1 MQSPRRTAG
10 LSGSELAEGLGAQR
24 AVELQILLFCLAL
37 EALALL
43 KGLPAGAAL
52 VAGRC
57 GRRDIG
63 SDREAWGFSSLRGR
77 EVRFPSIV
85 GRIRAQLPPWCCK
98 REVNNWSL
106 PHL

>member
-24 AVELQILLFCLAL
+24 VVELQILLFCLAL

-52 VAGRC
+52 VAAAVVG
-57 GRRDIG
+57 G
-63 SDREAWGFSSLRGR
+63 SDREAWGFSFLRGR
-77 EVRFPSIV
+77 EVRFPSSV

>member
-43 KGLPAGAAL
+43 KA
-52 VAGRC
+52 
-57 GRRDIG
+57 
-63 SDREAWGFSSLRGR
+63 FQQ
-77 EVRFPSIV
+77 
-85 GRIRAQLPPWCCK
+85 AQLLWQPLW
-98 REVNNWSL
+98 
-106 PHL
+106 

>member
-52 VAGRC
+52 VAAAVVG
-57 GRRDIG
+57 GTLALTG
-63 SDREAWGFSSLRGR
+63 EAWGFSFLRGR
-77 EVRFPSIV
+77 RYGSRPV
-85 GRIRAQLPPWCCK
+85 
-98 REVNNWSL
+98 
-106 PHL
+106 

>member
-43 KGLPAGAAL
+43 KGSSCGS
-52 VAGRC
+52 RC

-63 SDREAWGFSSLRGR
+63 SDREAWGFSFLRGR
-77 EVRFPSIV
+77 EVRFPSSV

>member
-24 AVELQILLFCLAL
+24 AVELEILLFCLAL

-52 VAGRC
+52 VAAAVVG
-57 GRRDIG
+57 GTLALTG
-63 SDREAWGFSSLRGR
+63 SMGVLLSAGR
-77 EVRFPSIV
+77 EVRFLSSV
-85 GRIRAQLPPWCCK
+85 GRIRAQLPPWRCK

>member
-52 VAGRC
+52 VAAVWWPPSSYAC
-57 GRRDIG
+57 ATRRRV
-63 SDREAWGFSSLRGR
+63 S
-77 EVRFPSIV
+77 
-85 GRIRAQLPPWCCK
+85 
-98 REVNNWSL
+98 
-106 PHL
+106 

>member
-52 VAGRC
+52 VAAAVVG
-57 GRRDIG
+57 G
-63 SDREAWGFSSLRGR
+63 SLALTGKQGVLLSAGAGGTVPVQCRPDQSPTATMVL
-77 EVRFPSIV
+77 
-85 GRIRAQLPPWCCK
+85 
-98 REVNNWSL
+98 
-106 PHL
+106 

>member
-24 AVELQILLFCLAL
+24 AVLLFCLAL

-52 VAGRC
+52 VAAAVVGGTLALTGKHGGSPFCGGGRY
-57 GRRDIG
+57 G
-63 SDREAWGFSSLRGR
+63 SRP
-77 EVRFPSIV
+77 V
-85 GRIRAQLPPWCCK
+85 
-98 REVNNWSL
+98 
-106 PHL
+106 

>member
-24 AVELQILLFCLAL
+24 AVELEILLFCLAL

-52 VAGRC
+52 VAAAVVGGTLALTGKHGGCPFC
-57 GRRDIG
+57 GAGGTVPVQCRPDQ
-63 SDREAWGFSSLRGR
+63 SPTATMVL
-77 EVRFPSIV
+77 
-85 GRIRAQLPPWCCK
+85 
-98 REVNNWSL
+98 
-106 PHL
+106 

>member
-52 VAGRC
+52 VA
-57 GRRDIG
+57 
-63 SDREAWGFSSLRGR
+63 AA
-77 EVRFPSIV
+77 VV
-85 GRIRAQLPPWCCK
+85 GGTLALLLSAGAGGTVPVQCRPDQSPTATMVL
-98 REVNNWSL
+98 
-106 PHL
+106 

>member
-24 AVELQILLFCLAL
+24 VVELQILLFCLAL

-52 VAGRC
+52 VAAAVVG
-57 GRRDIG
+57 GTLALTG
-63 SDREAWGFSSLRGR
+63 SMGVLLSAGAGGTVPVQCRPDQSPTATMVL
-77 EVRFPSIV
+77 
-85 GRIRAQLPPWCCK
+85 
-98 REVNNWSL
+98 
-106 PHL
+106 

>member
-43 KGLPAGAAL
+43 KLFPGRAAL
-52 VAGRC
+52 VAAMLI
-57 GRRDIG
+57 IG
-63 SDREAWGFSSLRGR
+63 TGILTGQHNMT
-77 EVRFPSIV
+77 P
-85 GRIRAQLPPWCCK
+85 L
-98 REVNNWSL
+98 NWYSAGTQA
-106 PHL
+106 P

>member
-24 AVELQILLFCLAL
+24 VVELQKLLFCLAL

-52 VAGRC
+52 VAAAVVGGTLALTGKHGGSPFCGGGRY
-57 GRRDIG
+57 G
-63 SDREAWGFSSLRGR
+63 SRP
-77 EVRFPSIV
+77 V
-85 GRIRAQLPPWCCK
+85 
-98 REVNNWSL
+98 
-106 PHL
+106 

>member
-24 AVELQILLFCLAL
+24 AVEVQILLFCLAL

-52 VAGRC
+52 VAAAVVGGTLALTGKHGGSPFCGGGRY
-57 GRRDIG
+57 G
-63 SDREAWGFSSLRGR
+63 SRP
-77 EVRFPSIV
+77 V
-85 GRIRAQLPPWCCK
+85 
-98 REVNNWSL
+98 
-106 PHL
+106 

>member
-43 KGLPAGAAL
+43 KGLPAAAGFVTARCVRETSVLTWKHKMAPLYPLNGA
-52 VAGRC
+52 
-57 GRRDIG
+57 
-63 SDREAWGFSSLRGR
+63 
-77 EVRFPSIV
+77 
-85 GRIRAQLPPWCCK
+85 
-98 REVNNWSL
+98 
-106 PHL
+106 